1 MDSRTVELETHAD
14 LLPLLPTNGWDE
26 MNLAEVPFFV
36 LTDRVAKKGETRIKH
51 ECTIVVN
58 GKPVVQQWI
67 INGSQEFGL
76 PTAADA
82 RTYLALLRLTE
93 DRNSFHEPRVEF
105 TRLELL
111 ELLGLP
117 NDGRSYQ
124 RIDQSLLRL
133 RNLSFDFINS
143 WWDQRQ
149 KKLTTCSFSL
159 LSDLH
164 LRDSRSCDG
173 QGCLFRSE
181 LVWSQTMFES
191 LKSGFLRTIDYRQ
204 CIEFKNNTALQ
215 MYRFLGKRFY
225 KKRLLAFPL
234 DEFAYHRVGLAKSN
248 KGKAQIVRKLQPGI
262 RELEGIGFIEEA
274 TDSERYVTKEG
285 QWHIV
290 LAAGTKDLPDGS
302 PVAADGS
309 ATVPT
314 APVPSLHPLAQV
326 LNRHGVTPKVAAD
339 LVRDYPAERVEAKID
354 LLEWMQE
361 QKPNQVKEPGAW
373 LVHAIRDDYSPP
385 KGYRPKAER
394 EAKKKLA
401 AAGSRKAEEERRRA
415 AEEKQR
421 EEAEQA
427 AIEDYWNRLSPEERS
442 ALETRA
448 MEKGDPA
455 VLNSPLRRSY
465 LKSMCNE
472 EIRILLFGTASA

>member
-1 MDSRTVELETHAD
+1 
-14 LLPLLPTNGWDE
+14 
-26 MNLAEVPFFV
+26 MNLAEIPFFV
-36 LTDRVAKKGETRIKH
+36 LTDRVAKNGETRIKH

-58 GKPVVQQWI
+58 GKPVLQQWI

-93 DRNSFHEPRVEF
+93 DRNGFHNPRLEF
-105 TRLELL
+105 TRLELI

-124 RIDQSLLRL
+124 RVDQSLLRL

-159 LSDLH
+159 LSDMH
-164 LRDSRSCDG
+164 LRDSRSGDG

-225 KKRLLAFPL
+225 KKRLLALPL
-234 DEFAYHRVGLAKSN
+234 EEFAYHRVGLAKSN

-262 RELEGIGFIEEA
+262 RELEGIGFLQEA
-274 TDSERYVTKEG
+274 PESERYVNKEG
-285 QWHIV
+285 QWQIV
-290 LAAGTKDLPDGS
+290 LAAGAKALLEELPASES
-302 PVAADGS
+302 PQ
-309 ATVPT
+309 
-314 APVPSLHPLAQV
+314 APSFPDLHPLAQV
-326 LNRHGVTPKVAAD
+326 LSRHGVTPKVAAE

-361 QKPNQVKEPGAW
+361 QKPKCVNEPGAW
-373 LVHAIRDDYSPP
+373 LAHAIRDDYSPP
-385 KGYRPKAER
+385 KRYIPKAER
-394 EAKKKLA
+394 EAKKQA
-401 AAGSRKAEEERRRA
+401 AAEARRKAEDDRRRA
-415 AEEKQR
+415 AVEEKH
-421 EEAEQA
+421 EEAERV
-427 AIEDYWNRLSPEERS
+427 AIEDYWNHLTPDERT
-442 ALETRA
+442 ALEARVLETA
-448 MEKGDPA
+448 DSA
-455 VLNSPLRRSY
+455 VLNSPLRQSY
-465 LKSMCNE
+465 LKALRNTH
-472 EIRILLFGTASA
+472 IHDLLLGAGASLR